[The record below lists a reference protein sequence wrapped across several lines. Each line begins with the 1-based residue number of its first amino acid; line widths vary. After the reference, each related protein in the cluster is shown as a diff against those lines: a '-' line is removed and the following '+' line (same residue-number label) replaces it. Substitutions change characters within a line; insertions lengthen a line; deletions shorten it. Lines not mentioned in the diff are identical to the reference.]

1 MRVRVRGRGGRGGQ
15 KGREMWG
22 EGEKVYTNRLCAESV
37 CAGVSD
43 GEKTRGRN
51 PVHIHV
57 FSDFDSQK
65 LQKAAQN
72 INSWEQ
78 FEQGHL

>member
-1 MRVRVRGRGGRGGQ
+1 MGGRG
-15 KGREMWG
+15 
-22 EGEKVYTNRLCAESV
+22 EGLHEPTLCRACV

-43 GEKTRGRN
+43 GENTRGRN

-65 LQKAAQN
+65 LQ
-72 INSWEQ
+72 
-78 FEQGHL
+78 

>member
-1 MRVRVRGRGGRGGQ
+1 MTRGTERERRGG
-15 KGREMWG
+15 KGRRFTRTE
-22 EGEKVYTNRLCAESV
+22 LCAESV

-43 GEKTRGRN
+43 REKTRGRN

-65 LQKAAQN
+65 LQ
-72 INSWEQ
+72 
-78 FEQGHL
+78 